1 MTEGCRAPHARASR
15 GAATDGAA
23 NTASKTVYPCAYE
36 VFRGRTRADKL
47 PAVPARKLSTSLK
60 LAVQAL
66 YSITVW
72 FAVFIGMACVI
83 IVWAATSIFVGV
95 REAQTRYGNPVMA
108 MCLRLT
114 LSKIEVIRHPDF
126 DPQRRSMYVQNHVNV
141 MDAHAAC
148 CALSHAFCGIM
159 NAWQFKIPFY
169 GWIMRHAGGIPV
181 RAGSANQYAEIA
193 EAARQRVTEGL
204 SILVYPEAHRTR
216 DGKVHDFKKGAF
228 LMARDAGLPIV
239 PLATRGMFEMNRKG
253 TWLFKP
259 SKITLYV
266 GAPIETVGLS
276 NEQMLAIIERTHKL
290 ISDFAERG
298 IIPATGPETEPDSPL
313 LAP

>member
-1 MTEGCRAPHARASR
+1 MTRMTSM
-15 GAATDGAA
+15 
-23 NTASKTVYPCAYE
+23 NSKPS
-36 VFRGRTRADKL
+36 KL
-47 PAVPARKLSTSLK
+47 LSYLK
-60 LAVQAL
+60 LAVQVV
-66 YSITVW
+66 YSLLVW
-72 FAVFIGMACVI
+72 FAVFAGMACVI
-83 IVWAATSIFVGV
+83 IVWGFTSMFVGV

-108 MCLRLT
+108 FCLRLT

-169 GWIMRHAGGIPV
+169 GPIMKHAGGIPV
-181 RAGSANQYAEIA
+181 RSGSANRYSEIA
-193 EAARQRVTEGL
+193 EAARDRIAQGL

-216 DGKVHDFKKGAF
+216 DGKVQPFKKGVF

-239 PLATRGMFEMNRKG
+239 PFATKGMYEMNQKG

-259 SKITLYV
+259 SRITLYV

-276 NEQMLAIIERTHKL
+276 NDEMLEVMERTHK
-290 ISDFAERG
+290 IIRDFAEHG
-298 IIPATGPETEPDSPL
+298 IVPGKSSDASTPTPTVGS
-313 LAP
+313 

>member
-1 MTEGCRAPHARASR
+1 
-15 GAATDGAA
+15 
-23 NTASKTVYPCAYE
+23 
-36 VFRGRTRADKL
+36 
-47 PAVPARKLSTSLK
+47 VPARKLSTFLRLMVQAVYS
-60 LAVQAL
+60 LAVW
-66 YSITVW
+66 I
-72 FAVFIGMACVI
+72 AVFTGMACVI
-83 IVWAATSIFVGV
+83 IVWAATAIFVGV
-95 REAQTRYGNPVMA
+95 REAQTRFGNPVMA
-108 MCLRLT
+108 FCLRLT
-114 LSKIEVIRHPDF
+114 LSKIEVIRHPAF

-148 CALSHAFCGIM
+148 CALSHAFCGVM

-181 RAGSANQYAEIA
+181 HAGGANQYAEIA
-193 EAARQRVTEGL
+193 ETARQRVREGL

-259 SKITLYV
+259 SKISLYV
-266 GAPIETVGLS
+266 GAPIETKGLS
-276 NEQMLAIIERTHKL
+276 NEQMLVIMKRMQKL
-290 ISDFAERG
+290 ISDFAEHG
-298 IIPATGPETEPDSPL
+298 IVPAVEPDPQPL
-313 LAP
+313 LAT

>member
-1 MTEGCRAPHARASR
+1 MLQ
-15 GAATDGAA
+15 
-23 NTASKTVYPCAYE
+23 
-36 VFRGRTRADKL
+36 KL
-47 PAVPARKLSTSLK
+47 TTSLK
-60 LAVQAL
+60 HAIQVVYSVAVW
-66 YSITVW
+66 I
-72 FAVFIGMACVI
+72 AVFAGMACVI
-83 IVWAATSIFVGV
+83 LVWGVTTIFVGV
-95 REAQTRYGNPVMA
+95 REAQARYGNPVMA
-108 MCLRLT
+108 FCLRLT
-114 LSKIEVIRHPDF
+114 LSKITVIRHPDF

-169 GWIMRHAGGIPV
+169 GSIMRHAGGIPV
-181 RAGSANQYAEIA
+181 RPGSANRYSEIA
-193 EAARQRVTEGL
+193 EAARERVAQGL

-259 SKITLYV
+259 SKISIYV
-266 GAPIETVGLS
+266 GAPIETLGLS
-276 NEQMLAIIERTHKL
+276 DDQLRAVIERTQQ
-290 ISDFAERG
+290 IIRDFSERG
-298 IIPATGPETEPDSPL
+298 VLPDHAEPA
-313 LAP
+313 APIAA

>member
-1 MTEGCRAPHARASR
+1 MRSIAVELAPIDSR
-15 GAATDGAA
+15 
-23 NTASKTVYPCAYE
+23 P
-36 VFRGRTRADKL
+36 
-47 PAVPARKLSTSLK
+47 VPARTLSSSLK

-66 YSITVW
+66 YSIILW
-72 FAVFIGMACVI
+72 IAVFVGMAGVI

-95 REAQTRYGNPVMA
+95 RAAQTRFGNPVMA
-108 MCLRLT
+108 SLLRLT
-114 LSKIEVIRHPDF
+114 LSRIEVIRHPDF

-148 CALSHAFCGIM
+148 FALSHAFCGVM

-181 RAGSANQYAEIA
+181 RSGGANQYAEIA
-193 EAARQRVTEGL
+193 EAARRRVREGL

-216 DGKVHDFKKGAF
+216 DGKVQPFKKGAF

-239 PLATRGMFEMNRKG
+239 PLATRGMYELNRKG

-266 GAPIETVGLS
+266 GAPIETAGRS
-276 NEQMLAIIERTHKL
+276 DAEMLAILERTHRL
-290 ISDFAERG
+290 IRDFADHG
-298 IIPATGPETEPDSPL
+298 VLPEPHAPPL
-313 LAP
+313 AS